1 MKVWVNYTKYLLE
14 GEWHIHTSY
23 TDGENT
29 VFEYCQKAVEE
40 GIPLL
45 AFTEHVRRNLDYDF
59 RQFLKE
65 IEVAR
70 RSFDLIVLSGCE
82 AKVLSDGELDVEE
95 WVLQEVDYP
104 VFAFHSFTGNVSEYS
119 KSLRTILSNRYIN
132 TWAHPGLFVTKHGLE
147 LSDKELVEI
156 FELMNQNDVLLEVNS
171 KYGTPPKRWLDLAI
185 SLNVSLVKGGDIHCM
200 SDISRGCAQDYRR

>member
-1 MKVWVNYTKYLLE
+1 MKVWGNYTKYLLE

-29 VFEYCQKAVEE
+29 VFEYCQKAFKE

-65 IEVAR
+65 IEAAR

-82 AKVLSDGELDVEE
+82 AKVLPDGELDVEE
-95 WVLQEVDYP
+95 WVLQEVDFP
-104 VFAFHSFTGNVSEYS
+104 IFAFHSFPNNIGKYL
-119 KSLRTILSNRYIN
+119 KSVKTMLSNKYVN
-132 TWAHPGLFVTKHGLE
+132 AWAHPGLLVTRCGLE
-147 LSDKELVEI
+147 LPDKELNEI
-156 FELMNQNDVLLEVNS
+156 FKFMSQGDVLLEVNGRS
-171 KYGTPPKRWLDLAI
+171 GMPPQRWLDLARNH
-185 SLNVSLVKGGDIHCM
+185 NVKLVRGGDIHCVNDM
-200 SDISRGCAQDYRR
+200 TKG